1 MKIQDILK
9 YLQVPAVGPSPTIS
23 NPGPNPLVSPYGPG
37 YSMHP
42 ELSRSLMRMIAS
54 RALLV
59 AVPFTFTTLMIA
71 TGTTAMSEE
80 GGSPSS
86 LFTSQPGVGSYMD
99 QFM

>member
-1 MKIQDILK
+1 MNIRQIQE
-9 YLQVPAVGPSPTIS
+9 YFQWPTGFSSSAPSGPK
-23 NPGPNPLVSPYGPG
+23 PLVSPYGPG

-42 ELSRSLMRMIAS
+42 ELSRSLMRIIAS